1 VIRVCILHTKLPLLD
16 WKVKPLK
23 KQSTN
28 RSVPI
33 SPEEKYRS
41 LFDNAGEGIYQS
53 SVSGRILN
61 INPALARLFGYNS
74 PEEMKRKIKDAY
86 RQIYADRNMRENILR
101 RVEAQGHAQFE
112 FRFLRKDKSQ
122 GWGYTSMHAVRN
134 AQGKTAYYEGFFL
147 DISDRKEMEEKLREA
162 HDLLEQRVIER
173 TRKIAQLN
181 KDLASDIAKRKKIE
195 QELKR
200 RTIKLEEFNIT
211 LRTLL
216 EQREVDRKDLERR
229 IMTNIDD
236 LIIPCIERLKGTSLT
251 KQANS
256 LIQNL
261 QDNLQTLT
269 SPFLYKIKTDAHLT
283 FTELQIA
290 NFIKKGKSSKEIGAI
305 MKLSAATVN
314 VHRNSIRKKL
324 GITRKKIS
332 LQTYLL
338 NQS

>member
-1 VIRVCILHTKLPLLD
+1 MNKRG
-16 WKVKPLK
+16 
-23 KQSTN
+23 N
-28 RSVPI
+28 RAPGLSSPVTLI

-41 LFDNAGEGIYQS
+41 IFDNAGEGIYQS
-53 SVSGRILN
+53 SVSGKILD
-61 INPALARLFGYNS
+61 INPALARFFGYSS
-74 PEEMKRKIKDAY
+74 PEEMKEDIKDVSL
-86 RQIYADRNMRENILR
+86 QIYADPEMRKKTLR
-101 RVEAQGHAQFE
+101 MVEARGHAKFE
-112 FRFLRKDKSQ
+112 FRFRRRDKTM
-122 GWGYTSMHAVRN
+122 GWGYTSKHAVRN
-134 AQGKTAYYEGFFL
+134 AQGKTVYYEGFFL
-147 DISDRKEMEEKLREA
+147 DITDRKELEEQLRKA

-181 KDLASDIAKRKKIE
+181 KNLALDIAKRKKIE
-195 QELKR
+195 KELKR
-200 RTIKLEEFNIT
+200 RSVKLEEFNIT

-216 EQREVDRKDLERR
+216 EQREIDRKDLERQ

-236 LIIPCIERLKGTSLT
+236 LIIPCIERLKDTALT

-256 LIQNL
+256 LIQSL
-261 QDNLQTLT
+261 QDNLHTLT

-314 VHRNSIRKKL
+314 VHRNSIRKKI